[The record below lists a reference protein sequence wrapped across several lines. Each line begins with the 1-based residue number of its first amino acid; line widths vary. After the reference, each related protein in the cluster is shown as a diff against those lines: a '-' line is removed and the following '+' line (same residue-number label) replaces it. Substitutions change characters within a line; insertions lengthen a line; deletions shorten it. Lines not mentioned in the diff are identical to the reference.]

1 MNWFVF
7 WIQKF
12 NYNRGSGIG
21 KPINW
26 INEKRTRKTYLTKDQ
41 EVNLKNEAEN
51 QSNRQKRLAV
61 NQSNKM
67 QWPKTNLIIPS
78 KS

>member
-21 KPINW
+21 KLINW

-41 EVNLKNEAEN
+41 EVN
-51 QSNRQKRLAV
+51 
-61 NQSNKM
+61 
-67 QWPKTNLIIPS
+67 
-78 KS
+78 